1 MITKRTEPIKFERI
15 YWGAFLLVA
24 LLIGLVS
31 CQNSQNGNQN
41 DKSPPVIEVTAVDY
55 TFSSRDT
62 VKSGWN
68 TFRMTNNGK
77 EHHLFVITELPE
89 GVTYSDFH
97 NNVAVPLDSMRTLV
111 REGSIDTAVARKKLV
126 RMIPDWFPQE
136 TKPMGGVSLTAPGRT
151 ATTTL
156 KLKPGTY
163 VMECYV
169 RTKDRKFHFLEGM
182 AKPLVATT
190 DSTDAMPP
198 EADMSISLSKGQM
211 QADSVVSAGART
223 IAVHYG
229 KKAKTDPL
237 YLFNQHLHLA
247 RLEDQTSPEDL
258 ADWMKWDPVMP
269 SPVEFLGGPQS
280 MLDGSTAYMHV
291 DLSPGRYAWILGN
304 PPKEGDLQPFIV
316 K

>member
-1 MITKRTEPIKFERI
+1 MFSDIPAKVSRARS
-15 YWGAFLLVA
+15 YCGAFLLVM
-24 LLIGLVS
+24 LSVGLVS
-31 CQNSQNGNQN
+31 CQNSQDESQN
-41 DKSPPVIEVTAVDY
+41 DKSPPVVEVTAVDY
-55 TFSSRDT
+55 AFSSPDT

-68 TFRMTNNGK
+68 TFRMTNKGK

-89 GVTYSDFH
+89 GVSYADFH
-97 NNVAVPLDSMRTLV
+97 DKVAAPLDSMRTLV
-111 REGSIDTAVARKKLV
+111 RKGAIDTTAAQKKLA

-151 ATTTL
+151 AKTTL
-156 KLKPGTY
+156 KLKPGNY

-169 RTKDRKFHFLEGM
+169 RTEERRFHFLRGM
-182 AKPLVATT
+182 EKPLVVTK

-198 EADMSISLSKGQM
+198 QADMSISLSKGQM
-211 QADSVVSAGART
+211 QADSVVSSGFRT
-223 IAVHYG
+223 VAVHYG

-247 RLEDQTSPEDL
+247 RLDEDTSPEGL
-258 ADWMKWDPVMP
+258 AGWMKWDPVMP

-280 MLDGSTAYMHV
+280 MLDGNTAYMHV
-291 DLSPGRYAWILGN
+291 DLSPGRYAWVLGN
-304 PPKEGDLQPFIV
+304 PPKEGDLQSFTV